1 MSGRSSII
9 YFAGASRRRMSR
21 VRTALGLGLALC
33 LVFIFSCVETKE
45 DVIKNP
51 PPAQK
56 KPSPPPTSTHPA
68 PVNNGNHSNVNHPN
82 GASGKGVWHTV
93 EPGQTLWRICKA
105 YGVDME
111 QVARANGI
119 HDPTAISTGQKI
131 FIPGATRLMGVD
143 PYQPPAGTT
152 VDQPKP
158 QPPVI
163 EKPEEP
169 DVFEPE
175 TGTYTSGKLLWP
187 LPEGVGIIF
196 SPFGTRKN
204 YFHEGVDLS
213 AKPGTDIYA
222 ADDGKVVYCDNTI
235 RGYGN
240 MIVIKHAGNL
250 STVYAHCRT
259 VFVKEGDFVKRGD
272 KIAEVGQTGKATGP
286 HLHFEVRAGKEAVDP
301 LKYMEKVK
309 K

>member
-1 MSGRSSII
+1 
-9 YFAGASRRRMSR
+9 MSR

-204 YFHEGVDLS
+204 YFHEGVDLDIGS
-213 AKPGTDIYA
+213 ALGVIEKSGTWYSYSDARIGQ
-222 ADDGKVVYCDNTI
+222 GKEN
-235 RGYGN
+235 
-240 MIVIKHAGNL
+240 A
-250 STVYAHCRT
+250 
-259 VFVKEGDFVKRGD
+259 KEYLKQHPE
-272 KIAEVGQTGKATGP
+272 IAAEVEQKILTHYG
-286 HLHFEVRAGKEAVDP
+286 LNKE
-301 LKYMEKVK
+301 
-309 K
+309 